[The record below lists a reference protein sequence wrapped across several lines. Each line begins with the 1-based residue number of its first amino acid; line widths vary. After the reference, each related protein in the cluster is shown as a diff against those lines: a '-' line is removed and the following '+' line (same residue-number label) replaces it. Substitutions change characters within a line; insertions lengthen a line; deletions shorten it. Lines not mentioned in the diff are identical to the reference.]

1 MNSFY
6 DNLLKI
12 GDKYIDFNNNGII
25 VETPDIKI
33 VNNQQNNKN
42 IMKAFVFS
50 EYENIIEEEKGKFNS
65 IEEIK
70 NVNGIGDKKYEE
82 LKTLISIE

>member
-6 DNLLKI
+6 DDLLKI

-33 VNNQQNNKN
+33 VDNQQNNKN
-42 IMKAFVFS
+42 TMKAFIFS
-50 EYENIIEEEKGKFNS
+50 EYENIIGYVTTNS
-65 IEEIK
+65 
-70 NVNGIGDKKYEE
+70 
-82 LKTLISIE
+82 